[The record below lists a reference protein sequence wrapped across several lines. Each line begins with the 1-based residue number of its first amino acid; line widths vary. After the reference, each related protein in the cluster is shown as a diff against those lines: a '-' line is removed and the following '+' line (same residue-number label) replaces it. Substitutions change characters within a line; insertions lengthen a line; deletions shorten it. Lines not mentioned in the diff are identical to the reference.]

1 MGFDSAIVFFIM
13 ECSLKFI
20 IKHVTELNL
29 LKSHIIYTY
38 LLAMSTMSS
47 SLSLETETIL
57 LGKAKVNN
65 CSRGGKQT
73 CLRSNSQYIDVL
85 CVTLAISVVP

>member
-1 MGFDSAIVFFIM
+1 
-13 ECSLKFI
+13 
-20 IKHVTELNL
+20 
-29 LKSHIIYTY
+29 
-38 LLAMSTMSS
+38 MSTMSS

-57 LGKAKVNN
+57 LGKANGNN
-65 CSRGGKQT
+65 CSRQGKQT